1 MNLLSKSETGDL
13 AAYVLNGEWDLLG
26 NVINQRHILLTVN
39 FRNGSIE
46 IKDSE
51 DDILKA
57 NVM

>member
-26 NVINQRHILLTVN
+26 NVINQRQILLTVN

>member
-26 NVINQRHILLTVN
+26 NVINQRQILLTVN

-51 DDILKA
+51 DDILNA